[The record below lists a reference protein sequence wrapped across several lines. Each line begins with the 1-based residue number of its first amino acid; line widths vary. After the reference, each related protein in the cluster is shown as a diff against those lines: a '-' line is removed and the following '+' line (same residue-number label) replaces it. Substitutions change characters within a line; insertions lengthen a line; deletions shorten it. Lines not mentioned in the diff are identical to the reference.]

1 MHRTTLLIIELYLYR
16 LNHEYNTLYFSY
28 ICVMLSKLSQ
38 LIIGHHSL
46 RLLVAEGE
54 LGVLGPLE
62 EVKVPHKVV
71 GVVHLS

>member
-1 MHRTTLLIIELYLYR
+1 MNIIHFILVY
-16 LNHEYNTLYFSY
+16 Y